1 MKDGTGGPEY
11 LLFLLPSLSLD
22 LDFDLLFSGDLLFD
36 LIGDLVGLL
45 LLRDLDLRRRSL
57 DLDRVSLP
65 RDLDLLPLDLDLV
78 LVFLPLDL
86 DLDLRNRDGK
96 PLGLVD
102 LLLLLL
108 LGLEDLLLVLF
119 RLLDPFSP
127 WGNMLLYSS
136 AGSLLVLAVFLT
148 TYPNLS
154 SSTASGAGGAVLLL
168 SRISMSRL
176 AIALSISV
184 VILMGLTPG
193 LILSDDFLAPSFH
206 EPLIISRAS
215 SCFLSRAS

>member
-1 MKDGTGGPEY
+1 MKEGTGGPEY

-36 LIGDLVGLL
+36 LTGDLVGLL

-57 DLDRVSLP
+57 DLDLVSLP

-86 DLDLRNRDGK
+86 DLDLRNRDGN
-96 PLGLVD
+96 PLGLDD

-127 WGNMLLYSS
+127 WGNMLL
-136 AGSLLVLAVFLT
+136 
-148 TYPNLS
+148 
-154 SSTASGAGGAVLLL
+154 
-168 SRISMSRL
+168 
-176 AIALSISV
+176 
-184 VILMGLTPG
+184 
-193 LILSDDFLAPSFH
+193 
-206 EPLIISRAS
+206 
-215 SCFLSRAS
+215 